1 MKERAFAPSMP
12 MTPMSSSKVTAF
24 PSVGLAEVSIELID
38 ENPFGP
44 REVYL
49 PEVIGEMANA
59 LRDQGQ
65 HDPIHIRPNPDAP
78 GRFIICD
85 GWTRVQACLRHKVF
99 ETLKAIIHPELDET
113 ESGWFGYQQNEERN
127 QHFDYDRARFFQKM
141 IDSGM
146 TSAEV
151 ARRAGISEPLMS
163 NYKAFSKLP
172 EPVLTV
178 VRRQPERF
186 SASVVYQLSR
196 TVAEHGERKAA
207 SDAIWFA
214 DNPSKTREALIA
226 KMKTRDREKSGKPPA
241 PTKHLR
247 FANGSYKWN
256 GERVRVDLRVP
267 EEELDLFEREFDA
280 LVQRI
285 GKPVPIEE
293 AEKKREEDFSGLNA

>member
-151 ARRAGISEPLMS
+151 ARRAGISDPLMS

-172 EPVLTV
+172 ESVLTV

-186 SASVVYQLSR
+186 SASVVY
-196 TVAEHGERKAA
+196 
-207 SDAIWFA
+207 
-214 DNPSKTREALIA
+214 
-226 KMKTRDREKSGKPPA
+226 
-241 PTKHLR
+241 
-247 FANGSYKWN
+247 
-256 GERVRVDLRVP
+256 P
-267 EEELDLFEREFDA
+267 ES
-280 LVQRI
+280 
-285 GKPVPIEE
+285 P
-293 AEKKREEDFSGLNA
+293 